1 MKCPS
6 CRGNLTT
13 MKVYGK
19 EYHRCDTC
27 VIYFSPELEEI
38 EDITEY
44 KNKIRRK
51 ALKKLL
57 NITEVEDQE

>member
-1 MKCPS
+1 MKCPDCS
-6 CRGNLTT
+6 TNLVT
-13 MKVYGK
+13 MKIYGK

-27 VIYFSPELEEI
+27 KIYLTPELEEI

-44 KNKIRRK
+44 KNKIRRI

-57 NITEVEDQE
+57 NISSIENED